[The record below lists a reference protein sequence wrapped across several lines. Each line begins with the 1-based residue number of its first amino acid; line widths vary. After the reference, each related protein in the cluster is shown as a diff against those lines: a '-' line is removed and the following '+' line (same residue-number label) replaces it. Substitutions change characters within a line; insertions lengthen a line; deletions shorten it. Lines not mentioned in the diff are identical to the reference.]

1 MLKILKLKKKP
12 CYQLAGQLNVSILNI
27 NIWGFLNYQKN
38 YFSLNKLYKKIN
50 NRKIDMTNFINKALK
65 LNKLKILTKV
75 YKSYWY
81 EIDTEK
87 DLNLA
92 DRELR

>member
-1 MLKILKLKKKP
+1 
-12 CYQLAGQLNVSILNI
+12 
-27 NIWGFLNYQKN
+27 
-38 YFSLNKLYKKIN
+38 
-50 NRKIDMTNFINKALK
+50 MTNFINKALK

>member
-1 MLKILKLKKKP
+1 MLKILKLKKP

-27 NIWGFLNYQKN
+27 NIWGLNYQKN
-38 YFSLNKLYKKIN
+38 YFSLNKLYKIN